1 MFGRH
6 RPLSSPFYPAAR
18 LRPHDPPMT
27 PPSVRRGDGE
37 WPAPPPERPRTDPPP
52 PSRFADERRYR
63 AVEERPSSKP
73 TAPSQGTPPA
83 PPSAPRAVAAP
94 IAPDADD
101 RAAVRR
107 ALADLEAAERRV
119 EANAKR
125 VYDETRAKLVTEVL
139 PVLDDLDRTIR
150 ASEKSA
156 DRALLTGV
164 RMVRTEL
171 EGILVRFGLEPIA
184 AKDVAFDPA
193 IHEAIM
199 GRADGGS
206 CPRGTRHRRGDAWL
220 SLRRESA
227 PRREGDGRRRR
238 RSERAC
244 RRRRGG
250 SVEIERRVDDDHAL
264 ATVET

>member
-27 PPSVRRGDGE
+27 PPSVRRATGE

-63 AVEERPSSKP
+63 AVEEPPSSKP

-199 GRADGGS
+199 GVPTADPALAGRVIDEVTPGYRFGGKVLRAAKVTVGVAEEVNE
-206 CPRGTRHRRGDAWL
+206 PAEGDAADQW
-220 SLRRESA
+220 R
-227 PRREGDGRRRR
+227 
-238 RSERAC
+238 
-244 RRRRGG
+244 
-250 SVEIERRVDDDHAL
+250 
-264 ATVET
+264 